1 MPKKKWTTKEQ
12 EDWLSERIPAFVQA
26 QQEKT
31 TAGFFPPVYES
42 WYKEFPSA
50 EPTPDDIAAAGS
62 DIAKAE
68 ALVKK
73 KEREVSIFLVFV
85 AHFFNARHL
94 HISSAY
100 IGGFTITRVP
110 LHLGPTREICSNSR
124 AKHKRSSHSRHIHG
138 YITKLN

>member
-73 KEREVSIFLVFV
+73 KQREVIFFLSLSHTFLMPDIYISLARILVVSQSHAYLYIWDRREKF
-85 AHFFNARHL
+85 AQTHEQNTNAPA
-94 HISSAY
+94 IPG
-100 IGGFTITRVP
+100 IFTAILR
-110 LHLGPTREICSNSR
+110 N
-124 AKHKRSSHSRHIHG
+124 
-138 YITKLN
+138 